1 MSDREAAQLASQVS
15 KLMKHC
21 RQLEN
26 ELRQVRAAYIT
37 DIANLKEAHRVEVEG
52 LKARISELE
61 QENTLLK
68 NDNERLKSNARN
80 NSKNSSLPPS
90 SDQKAGKKANEYNGR
105 KKSEKKPGGQEGHKG
120 TTLSRDY
127 VAEKIREGKY
137 QCEVV
142 DIGDKSANYIVRY
155 VLDVK
160 IVPIVREIR
169 NMATTSKQSPWICT
183 EKVLYPTIG

>member
-90 SDQKAGKKANEYNGR
+90 SDQKAGKKANE
-105 KKSEKKPGGQEGHKG
+105 
-120 TTLSRDY
+120 
-127 VAEKIREGKY
+127 
-137 QCEVV
+137 
-142 DIGDKSANYIVRY
+142 
-155 VLDVK
+155 
-160 IVPIVREIR
+160 
-169 NMATTSKQSPWICT
+169 
-183 EKVLYPTIG
+183 